1 MLDLVKFLPDLYNLT
16 VNWKPHISMISISIS
31 ASAVVAAAIVLHLEV
46 AKSSLQKSRYRPN
59 WIPSCLPY

>member
-1 MLDLVKFLPDLYNLT
+1 

-31 ASAVVAAAIVLHLEV
+31 ASAVVVAAIVLHLEV

-59 WIPSCLPY
+59 CIPSCLPY